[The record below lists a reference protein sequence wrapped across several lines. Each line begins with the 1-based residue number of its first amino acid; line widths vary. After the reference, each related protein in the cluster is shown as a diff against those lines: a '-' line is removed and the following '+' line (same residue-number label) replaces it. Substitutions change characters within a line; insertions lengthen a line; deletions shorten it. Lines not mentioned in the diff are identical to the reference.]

1 MDEVI
6 IFRLIGAVACLV
18 AAFMVFVF
26 GAILLRRWRE
36 RRAAED

>member
-6 IFRLIGAVACLV
+6 IFRIIGAVACLLG
-18 AAFMVFVF
+18 AFMVFVF

-36 RRAAED
+36 RQPGAD